1 MISYFHRTPQAMA
14 NKLLNI
20 FFFRFLLIS
29 NIANYVVQQWIFIY
43 VWFILQHGNPGDTA
57 SNGGMTSEW

>member
-14 NKLLNI
+14 NKPLNI

-29 NIANYVVQQWIFIY
+29 NIANYAVQQWLFIY
-43 VWFILQHGNPGDTA
+43 V
-57 SNGGMTSEW
+57 